1 MAKNNTPAKQ
11 ESGIKIWWGNV
22 REYFSSVY
30 NELKKVYWPNRRQ
43 LIGYTSVVLITVA
56 IVALILWAFDSG
68 LSFLLSKFMNAFA

>member
-1 MAKNNTPAKQ
+1 MAKTNTPAKQ

-22 REYFSSVY
+22 REYFSNVY
-30 NELKKVYWPNRRQ
+30 SELKKVYWPNRRQ

-56 IVALILWAFDSG
+56 IVALSLWGFDSG

>member
-11 ESGIKIWWGNV
+11 ESGIKIWWGNA

-56 IVALILWAFDSG
+56 IDCFDSWGFDSG
-68 LSFLLSKFMNAFA
+68 LSYLLSKF